1 MDAFT
6 LNYIQ
11 AMNLTLISK
20 IKGAGSA
27 EKAKSVSRFFKTG
40 KGEYGYGDKFLGVT
54 VPEVRELIRPYLN
67 IELKDLAS
75 LLVNPWHEIRLAGCF
90 ILVHKYQKASSDSE
104 QAKLVAFYLK
114 NRKGMNNWDLVD
126 QTAYKILGDHCVRSG
141 KTKALYQMIES
152 AHHWDRRIAMVATLA
167 FIRQNQFRIITNFAL
182 KILKDDE
189 DLMHKAAGWMLR
201 EMGKK
206 DQKLLLK
213 FVQKYGSQMPRTML
227 RYAIEKFPQ
236 KQRSLILGNSKI
248 KKT

>member
-1 MDAFT
+1 MKVK
-6 LNYIQ
+6 
-11 AMNLTLISK
+11 LIAE
-20 IKGAGSA
+20 IKSLGST
-27 EKAKSVSRFFKTG
+27 EKAKAVSRFFKTG
-40 KGEYGYGDKFLGVT
+40 KGEYGDGDKFLGVT
-54 VPEVRELIRPYLN
+54 VPEVRGLIRPYLN
-67 IELKDLAS
+67 IDLKDLKL
-75 LLVNPWHEIRLAGCF
+75 LLVNSWHEIRLAGCL
-90 ILVHKYQKASSDSE
+90 ILVHKYQKASSEVDQE
-104 QAKLVAFYLK
+104 KLVELYLK
-114 NRKGMNNWDLVD
+114 CRKGINNWDLVD
-126 QTAYKILGDHCVRSG
+126 QTAYKIIGEHCVRSG
-141 KTKALYQMIES
+141 KTTALYQMIES
-152 AHHWDRRIAMVATLA
+152 SHHWDRRIAMVATFA
-167 FIRQNQFRIITNFAL
+167 FIRKNQFGIVTEFAK

>member
-1 MDAFT
+1 MKVK
-6 LNYIQ
+6 
-11 AMNLTLISK
+11 LIAE
-20 IKGAGSA
+20 IKSLGST
-27 EKAKSVSRFFKTG
+27 EKAKAVSRFFKTG
-40 KGEYGYGDKFLGVT
+40 KGEYGDGDKFLGVT
-54 VPEVRELIRPYLN
+54 VPEVRGLIRPYLN
-67 IELKDLAS
+67 IDLKDLKL
-75 LLVNPWHEIRLAGCF
+75 LLVNSWHEIRLAGCL
-90 ILVHKYQKASSDSE
+90 ILVHKYQKASSEVE
-104 QAKLVAFYLK
+104 QEKLVGLYLK
-114 NRKGMNNWDLVD
+114 CRKGINNWDLVD
-126 QTAYKILGDHCVRSG
+126 QTAYKIIGEHCVRSG
-141 KTKALYQMIES
+141 KTTALYQMIES
-152 AHHWDRRIAMVATLA
+152 NHHWDRRIAMVATMA
-167 FIRQNQFRIITNFAL
+167 FIRKNQFGIVTDFAK